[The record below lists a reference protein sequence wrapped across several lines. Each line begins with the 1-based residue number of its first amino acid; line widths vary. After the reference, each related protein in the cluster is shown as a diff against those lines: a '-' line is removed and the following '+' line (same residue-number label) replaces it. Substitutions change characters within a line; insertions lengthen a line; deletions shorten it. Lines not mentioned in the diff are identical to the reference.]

1 VTLAQ
6 LAFDLPHRAAL
17 GAEDFLVS
25 DCNLAAVRLIDA
37 WPDWQGPVQLLI
49 GPAAS
54 GKTHLVRVWQVRS
67 GAVAL
72 DPAHLGIAL
81 LDRLVSGSTIVVEDA
96 DRAGYDEKTLFHLL
110 NLAREKHFFV
120 LLTARVGPNRWDT
133 QLPDLSSRLNAV
145 RVTEIGV
152 PDEALLRTVMVKHFA
167 DRQLDIDPK
176 VLEFLALRI
185 DRSLEAAAAAVEAV
199 DRAALASGRKIS
211 RQLVAEA
218 LQATQSA
225 E

>member
-1 VTLAQ
+1 MTLAQ

-49 GPAAS
+49 GPPAS